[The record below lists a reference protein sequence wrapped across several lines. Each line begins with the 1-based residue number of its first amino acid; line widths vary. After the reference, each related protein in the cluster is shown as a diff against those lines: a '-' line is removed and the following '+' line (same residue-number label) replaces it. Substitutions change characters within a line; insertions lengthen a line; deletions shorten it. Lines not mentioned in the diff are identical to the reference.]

1 MANTFVQLNDTPSD
15 YQFGA
20 NKFVRVNSS
29 GNALQFWDIN
39 LSDLADT
46 RLTGGYEPTV
56 GQTLQYA
63 ADGKWR
69 PASGDIYD
77 VGNGI
82 SKDGLRLD
90 VVAAANGGLT
100 SDLTGVYLTDIANI
114 SGTYGNAS
122 HVPVLTVNSKGQVT
136 AVTPTQIVA
145 QAATTITNDFVG
157 NVLGTS
163 GQIRVTGGTGNNSNA
178 TIDLVATGV
187 TAAVYGNV
195 THLPQIT
202 VDTYGRIQN
211 VDMIQI
217 AASGNSSS
225 SGNVLNFQ
233 KIEIA
238 GQTVISADRVNDTL
252 TFTAGTGS
260 TITTNANA
268 DTINFGVDAG
278 AIAGQIDLN
287 DLNNINAGSP
297 SDGQALVWDSAN
309 SEWTAGSA
317 TFTLADS
324 GVTAGTYGNGSV
336 SPRITVDAQGRV
348 TSVTE
353 VAIPQGDITGV
364 TAGTGLDGGG
374 TSGTVTLNLEQT
386 GVTPGTYGNAL
397 VYPVITVDA
406 LGRVT
411 NVSVENDSGAA
422 SGIYQTLSWNSST
435 NQLTI
440 SNGNTVDLSVLD
452 VPAQTLSLSGNT
464 LSISA
469 GNSVDLSSFAGGGS
483 GGIADLSSNTISDL
497 GDVSSSAPT
506 AGQALVWNSESS
518 QWVPGT
524 VASAYGNAEVQAYLD
539 AQSYSNVDSDAQTLS
554 LSGNTITI
562 SGSGSSVTGIA
573 TETYVATQINA
584 LTDGAPEALDTLA
597 EIANALNSSNSTLS
611 TVAFSGL
618 YNDLGSRPTLALSGN
633 TYLTYDGANIDLR
646 GVVGQTGATGPQGP
660 QGNIGLTGPQGPQ
673 GNVGPQGDGNAGIS
687 TATVNGSGN
696 LIITLND
703 STTIDAGNI
712 KGTDG
717 ATGATGAQGNAG
729 INGSDGVGIISTTIV
744 GSNLVVNYSNTS
756 TQDVGNI
763 QGPQG
768 AEGVHVT
775 NASLSTNDLIITLSN
790 ATTINAGNVRGPIG
804 PQGATGPQGSQGNT
818 GNDGTN
824 ISSATVNGSGNLIL
838 TLSDAST
845 IDAGNVKGQDG
856 AVDQTL
862 SLAGNVITISGSGS
876 SVDLTSALGNVSGGG
891 GTPGGADHQVQFN
904 DNGSFAGDSDFT
916 FDGSILNVGYSGGS
930 GTIRTFGIYSP
941 QSVSSFGI
949 GTHNGTTQLTN
960 QSLSASGSST
970 ATTIHGGLFFAAD
983 ANGNKYVNFN
993 GTDIYNLPLA
1003 NITNVSSTAP
1013 TNGQALVWNSSTSE
1027 WEPGTV
1033 SGGGGSYSNSDVDAY
1048 LSGGT
1053 GIDYST
1059 GEISLANT
1067 AVTAGTYG
1075 SATKSARITVDQQG
1089 RVTSV
1094 TEATIA
1100 GGGGGGGGS
1109 GASVQRF
1116 KVNYTLSGA
1125 IASISNTTSGI
1136 NSITVSNATSGD
1148 ISITLDSAY
1157 NFPPAS
1163 VMFYGH
1169 NYTNN
1174 VYNMVPMT
1182 TSKTL
1187 TAGGTSN
1194 APTAFNGSSTI
1205 TFQLTVSES
1214 VTAASKSG
1222 VGVFPAVPAH
1232 AWVEFVVYD

>member
-20 NKFVRVNSS
+20 NKFVRVNNS

-46 RLTGGYEPTV
+46 RLTDGYEPTV

-90 VVAAANGGLT
+90 VVAASGGGLT

-217 AASGNSSS
+217 AAGGNSSN

-297 SDGQALVWDSAN
+297 SDGQALVWDNAN

-374 TSGTVTLNLEQT
+374 TSGEVTLNLEQT

-411 NVSVENDSGAA
+411 NVSVENDSGAS

-440 SNGNTVDLSVLD
+440 SNGNTVDLSAL
-452 VPAQTLSLSGNT
+452 
-464 LSISA
+464 
-469 GNSVDLSSFAGGGS
+469 AGGG

-497 GDVSSSAPT
+497 GDVSSSSPT
-506 AGQALVWNSESS
+506 NGQALVWNQAGSTWE
-518 QWVPGT
+518 PGT

-539 AQSYSNVDSDAQTLS
+539 AQSYSNVDNDAQTLS

-618 YNDLGSRPTLALSGN
+618 YNDLGSRPTMALSGN
-633 TYLTYDGANIDLR
+633 TYLTYDGANIDLSS
-646 GVVGQTGATGPQGP
+646 VVGQTGATGPQGP
-660 QGNIGLTGPQGPQ
+660 QGNIGLTGAQGPQ
-673 GNVGPQGDGNAGIS
+673 GNVGPQGDGNAGVS
-687 TATVNGSGN
+687 SATVTEGN

-703 STTIDAGNI
+703 STTIDAGNVT
-712 KGTDG
+712 GPQG
-717 ATGATGAQGNAG
+717 ATGDA
-729 INGSDGVGIISTTIV
+729 GVGITSVSLVST
-744 GSNLVVNYSNTS
+744 NLVLNYSNTS

-768 AEGVHVT
+768 PEGVHVT

-804 PQGATGPQGSQGNT
+804 LQGEQGIQGPQGNT

-824 ISSATVNGSGNLIL
+824 VSSATVNGSGNLIL

-862 SLAGNVITISGSGS
+862 SLAGNVITISGSSS

-916 FDGSILNVGYSGGS
+916 FDGSVLNVGYLGGS
-930 GTIRTFGIYSP
+930 GKIRTFSLNSP
-941 QSVSSFGI
+941 ESVSSLTI
-949 GTHNGTTQLTN
+949 GTHNGTTQLTH
-960 QSLSASGSST
+960 QSISSSGNST
-970 ATTIHGGLFFAAD
+970 ATTIHGALFFTAD
-983 ANGNKYVNFN
+983 GSGNRYVSFA

-1067 AVTAGTYG
+1067 AVTTGTYG

-1089 RVTSV
+1089 RVTSI

-1100 GGGGGGGGS
+1100 GGSGGGS

-1187 TAGGTSN
+1187 TAGGTSS